1 MWEYVLD
8 SIKKQ
13 AKGARQDSMRHRA
26 KIEGFVV
33 SLRYRQGQE
42 EEQNKGSAERRKGS
56 ELEGRRDKKKEG
68 DGREWKREKDPWGRK
83 TDGCHL
89 QQAGLKSLSTPG
101 RIP

>member
-13 AKGARQDSMRHRA
+13 AKGARQDGMRHGA

-33 SLRYRQGQE
+33 SLEYRQGQE

-56 ELEGRRDKKKEG
+56 ELEGRRDKKERRRWEG
-68 DGREWKREKDPWGRK
+68 MEKRKGPLGQKD
-83 TDGCHL
+83 
-89 QQAGLKSLSTPG
+89 
-101 RIP
+101 